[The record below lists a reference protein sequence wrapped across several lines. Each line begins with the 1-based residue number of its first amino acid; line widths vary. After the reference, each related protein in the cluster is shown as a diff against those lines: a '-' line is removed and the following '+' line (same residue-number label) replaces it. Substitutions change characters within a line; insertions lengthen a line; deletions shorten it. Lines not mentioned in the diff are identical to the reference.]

1 MNRRAALRAALA
13 AIAIVACDDGSKP
26 VDPVWGKQ
34 PCAACSMLVS
44 ERRHAAQLTTA
55 RGERHYFDDVGCLA
69 HSLRHARPEARGMWA
84 RDESGWV
91 DAKQA
96 RYAKGLKTPMDYG
109 FAASASGT
117 ASFDEVLAALAAPQ
131 DRHD

>member
-1 MNRRAALRAALA
+1 MNRRGLLRLAIA
-13 AIAIVACDDGSKP
+13 AIAVAACDDATKP

-44 ERRHAAQLTTA
+44 ERRHAAELVTA
-55 RGERHYFDDVGCLA
+55 RGDRHFFDDVGCLA
-69 HSLRHARPEARGMWA
+69 HYLRHAKPEVRGLWA

-91 DAKQA
+91 DARA
-96 RYAKGLKTPMDYG
+96 TRYAKGQKTPMDYG
-109 FAASASGT
+109 YAASSAGT
-117 ASFDEVLAALAAPQ
+117 VSFDEMLAALAAPQ